1 MRGPI
6 ARLMVESEQLE
17 LLSQIRR
24 EFLVLRA
31 RILPVVDRTHLVE
44 KFARLHGMRLQV
56 DKETLVHVGIVL
68 VIRQYHYAI
77 VFMERHGKQ
86 CLYTKVH
93 SIVVHSEQVEMRL
106 KASNRTLFNR
116 AYKLQWQLHF
126 MPTYHV

>member
-44 KFARLHGMRLQV
+44 KFARLH
-56 DKETLVHVGIVL
+56 
-68 VIRQYHYAI
+68 
-77 VFMERHGKQ
+77 
-86 CLYTKVH
+86 
-93 SIVVHSEQVEMRL
+93 
-106 KASNRTLFNR
+106 
-116 AYKLQWQLHF
+116 
-126 MPTYHV
+126 